1 MTHAMSLAVKMD
13 SAEAK
18 QEGFP
23 WDLRTPWVSFF
34 VYISATSED
43 MLSELRC
50 ARVLP
55 PKKAYRFISCHQTED
70 RFMLGGPCEGQIR
83 PQRSLQGTKVPSS
96 QSWQ

>member
-23 WDLRTPWVSFF
+23 WDLRTPWVSYFI
-34 VYISATSED
+34 YISATSED

-50 ARVLP
+50 ALVLHQ
-55 PKKAYRFISCHQTED
+55 KKIKTDLWELR
-70 RFMLGGPCEGQIR
+70 
-83 PQRSLQGTKVPSS
+83 
-96 QSWQ
+96 